1 MGKATS
7 SLDLLV
13 NTAILLNVEIK
24 ELFGF
29 THLEKAGDK
38 NQIETISKNLSE
50 EQRKLVI
57 KLIKAVVN

>member
-1 MGKATS
+1 VGKATS